1 MRALFIKYADKLQN
15 GRYIF
20 VAKEAITSVE
30 FAKIEQDFKYIL
42 RKANALKK

>member
-1 MRALFIKYADKLQN
+1 MRALFIKNGKKLQN

-20 VAKEAITSVE
+20 VAKELITTAE
-30 FAKIEQDFKYIL
+30 FSSIEKDFKYII